1 MIIPLDQTRLV
12 GTLPWG
18 LELKLDPFFGVMG
31 VAPPLPWGRITSI
44 VPRAMGGNLDNK
56 ELGAGATL
64 YLPVF
69 REGALFSCGDGH
81 GVQGDGEV
89 CVTAIETSLQGR
101 FQFIARN
108 DLRFTYPRAETP
120 THYIT
125 MGMDPDLDQ
134 CTVMALRDMLVL
146 LGEKANLSREDA
158 YTLCSIAADLRV
170 TQAVNG
176 SKGIHV
182 MIEKS
187 IVHPTKETA

>member
-1 MIIPLDQTRLV
+1 V
-12 GTLPWG
+12 G
-18 LELKLDPFFGVMG
+18 LELKLAPFFGVMG
-31 VAPPLPWGRITSI
+31 VAPPGPWGRITSI

-69 REGALFSCGDGH
+69 RDGALFSCGDGH

-89 CVTAIETSLQGR
+89 CVTAIETALQGR

-108 DLRFTYPRAETP
+108 DLRFTYPRAETAN
-120 THYIT
+120 HYIT

-158 YTLCSIAADLRV
+158 YTLCSLAADVRV

-182 MIEKS
+182 MIAKS
-187 IVHPTKETA
+187 IVHPTKDAA